1 MGYYTRYTMSVHK
14 NEENVTAYDIA
25 NKMKELMDKEKGA
38 FYPFEDEIKD
48 MCEDEENKKFYDIDL
63 ESDEVKWY
71 EYAED
76 MCKLSAAL
84 PSVIFQLEGEGE
96 ENGDLWKAWY
106 KGGRQIIHHAEIV
119 IKPLDES
126 EFK

>member
-1 MGYYTRYTMSVHK
+1 MSVHK
-14 NEENVTAYDIA
+14 NEENVTSYDIF
-25 NKMKELMDKEKGA
+25 NKMKELIEKEKGA

-48 MCEDEENKKFYDIDL
+48 LAEDEDNKKFYDITL

-71 EYAED
+71 EHAED
-76 MCKLSAAL
+76 MCKLSEAL

-106 KGGRQIIHHAEIV
+106 KDGRQVIHQAEIV
-119 IKPLDES
+119 IKPLDEN
-126 EFK
+126 EFKW